1 MSKAL
6 LNARNKMAVYTYEIC
21 DEAGQVR
28 KGTLEAETSEVAA
41 SRLKSSGD
49 HIISLREGK
58 KPLKE
63 GKKPLK
69 EDEQPL
75 VSPLSQPI
83 RLPWLKTVKSRDLV
97 IFNRQLATMISSGL
111 PLIDNL
117 RVLSEQTESRELG
130 ETLKKV
136 EADISSGSSF
146 SKALA
151 KFPKVFSH
159 LYVSMVQAGETGG
172 VGGVLDEVLNRLALF
187 LEKEEKI
194 KRDIKAAT
202 LYPKLLIGVVIGG
215 VVFMFMFVLPQFL
228 TMFTEMGS
236 ALPLSTRILIAL
248 MSFTSGYKYLI
259 ASIALISILA
269 FLGYKKSEKGKFY
282 YDLLQMKLP
291 VIGRLV
297 RKIVISR
304 CCRTLG
310 LLYGCGVPLLETL
323 ETVEGV
329 AGNEVV
335 ARALSEVRRN
345 VEEGTGIAKPLKE
358 TGVFPPMAV
367 YMIKVGEETGKL
379 GLMLEKIAD
388 FYDEEIESSVKGL
401 SSALEPLLLGVMALA
416 VGFIVVSIYFP
427 MFDMINTIKI
437 K

>member
-1 MSKAL
+1 V
-6 LNARNKMAVYTYEIC
+6 AVYTYEIC

-28 KGTLEAETSEVAA
+28 KGTLEAETSEAAA
-41 SRLKSSGD
+41 SRLRNSGD
-49 HIISLREGK
+49 YIIS
-58 KPLKE
+58 LKE

-69 EDEQPL
+69 EDKKPL
-75 VSPLSQPI
+75 VLPLSQPI
-83 RLPWLKTVKSRDLV
+83 RLPWLEKVRPRDLV

-117 RVLSEQTESRELG
+117 RVLSEQTESRKLS

-136 EADISSGSSF
+136 VADISSGTSF
-146 SKALA
+146 SKTLA
-151 KFPKVFSH
+151 KFPKVFPR
-159 LYVSMVQAGETGG
+159 LYISMIQAGETGG
-172 VGGVLDEVLNRLALF
+172 VLDQILNRLALF

-194 KRDIKAAT
+194 KRDVKAAT

-215 VVFMFMFVLPQFL
+215 IIFLFNFVLPQFL
-228 TMFTEMGS
+228 NMFAELGS
-236 ALPLSTRILIAL
+236 ALPLPTRILMAL
-248 MSFTSGYKYLI
+248 ASFTSSNKYLI
-259 ASIALISILA
+259 AGAVLISILV
-269 FLGYKKSEKGKFY
+269 FLGYKKSGKGKFY

-291 VIGRLV
+291 VIGKLV
-297 RKIVISR
+297 RKEVISR

-310 LLYGCGVPLLETL
+310 LLYSCGVPLLETL
-323 ETVEGV
+323 ETVKEV

-335 ARALSEVRRN
+335 AWALSMVRRN

-358 TGVFPPMAV
+358 TKVFPPMPV
-367 YMIKVGEETGKL
+367 YMIKIGEETGKL

-388 FYDEEIESSVKGL
+388 FYDEEIESSIKSL

-427 MFDMINTIKI
+427 MFDMINAIKI

>member
-1 MSKAL
+1 V
-6 LNARNKMAVYTYEIC
+6 AVYTYEIC

-28 KGTLEAETSEVAA
+28 KGTLEAETSEAAA
-41 SRLKSSGD
+41 SRLRNSGD
-49 HIISLREGK
+49 YIIS
-58 KPLKE
+58 LKE

-69 EDEQPL
+69 EDKKPL
-75 VSPLSQPI
+75 VLPLSQPI
-83 RLPWLKTVKSRDLV
+83 RLPWLERVRPRDLV

-117 RVLSEQTESRELG
+117 RVLSEQTESRKLS
-130 ETLKKV
+130 ETLKKMV
-136 EADISSGSSF
+136 ADIGSGTSF
-146 SKALA
+146 SEALA

-159 LYVSMVQAGETGG
+159 LYVSMIQAGETGG
-172 VGGVLDEVLNRLALF
+172 VLDEILNRLALF

-194 KRDIKAAT
+194 KRDVKAAT
-202 LYPKLLIGVVIGG
+202 IYPKLLIGVIIVG
-215 VVFMFMFVLPQFL
+215 VGFVFTFVLPQFL
-228 TMFTEMGS
+228 NMFAQLGS
-236 ALPLSTRILIAL
+236 ALPLPTRILIAL
-248 MSFTSGYKYLI
+248 VRFINTNKYLI
-259 ASIALISILA
+259 GGAGLISILA
-269 FLGYKKSEKGKFY
+269 FLGYKNHGKGKFY

-291 VIGRLV
+291 VIGKLV
-297 RKIVISR
+297 RKVVISR

-310 LLYGCGVPLLETL
+310 LLYGCGVPLLEAL
-323 ETVEGV
+323 ETVKEV

-345 VEEGTGIAKPLKE
+345 VEEGTGIAKPLEE
-358 TGVFPPMAV
+358 TEVFPPMAV
-367 YMIKVGEETGKL
+367 YMIKIGEETGKL
-379 GLMLEKIAD
+379 DVMLEKIAD

-427 MFDMINTIKI
+427 MFDMINAIKI

>member
-1 MSKAL
+1 
-6 LNARNKMAVYTYEIC
+6 MAVYVYEIC
-21 DEAGQVR
+21 NEAGQTH

-49 HIISLREGK
+49 YIIS
-58 KPLKE
+58 LKE
-63 GKKPLK
+63 GKKPLE
-69 EDEQPL
+69 EDKKPL

-130 ETLKKV
+130 ETLRKV

-159 LYVSMVQAGETGG
+159 LYVSMVQAGETAGAR
-172 VGGVLDEVLNRLALF
+172 GVLDEVLNRLALF

-194 KRDIKAAT
+194 KRDINTAT
-202 LYPKLLIGVVIGG
+202 LSPKLLMGVVIGG
-215 VVFMFMFVLPQFL
+215 VVFTFIFVLPQFL
-228 TMFTEMGS
+228 TMFTQLGS
-236 ALPLSTRILIAL
+236 APPLATRILIAL
-248 MSFTSGYKYLI
+248 MSFTTGYKYLI
-259 ASIALISILA
+259 ASIVLISVFA
-269 FLGYKKSEKGKFY
+269 FLGYKKSEKGRFY

-291 VIGRLV
+291 VMGKLIGKV
-297 RKIVISR
+297 IISR

-310 LLYGCGVPLLETL
+310 LLYGCGVPLLEAL
-323 ETVEGV
+323 ETVKEV

-345 VEEGTGIAKPLKE
+345 VEEGTGIAKPLEE
-358 TGVFPPMAV
+358 TEVFPPMVV

-379 GLMLEKIAD
+379 GLMLGKIAD

-401 SSALEPLLLGVMALA
+401 SSALEPLLLLMMALA

-437 K
+437 N

>member
-1 MSKAL
+1 MAL
-6 LNARNKMAVYTYEIC
+6 YAYEIY
-21 DEAGQVR
+21 DEAGEVR
-28 KGTLEAETSEVAA
+28 KGILEAETSEAAA
-41 SRLKSSGD
+41 SRLRSSGD
-49 HIISLREGK
+49 YIISLKEEK
-58 KPLKE
+58 K
-63 GKKPLK
+63 
-69 EDEQPL
+69 PL

-83 RLPWLKTVKSRDLV
+83 RLPWLERVRPRDLV

-117 RVLSEQTESRELG
+117 RVLSEQTESRKLS

-136 EADISSGSSF
+136 VADISSGTSF
-146 SKALA
+146 SKTLA
-151 KFPKVFSH
+151 KFPKVFPR
-159 LYVSMVQAGETGG
+159 LYISMIQAGETGG
-172 VGGVLDEVLNRLALF
+172 VLDQILNRLALF

-194 KRDIKAAT
+194 KRDVKAAT

-215 VVFMFMFVLPQFL
+215 IIFLFNFVLPQFL
-228 TMFTEMGS
+228 NMFAELGS
-236 ALPLSTRILIAL
+236 ALPLPTRILMAL
-248 MSFTSGYKYLI
+248 ASFTSSNKYLI
-259 ASIALISILA
+259 AGAVLISILA
-269 FLGYKKSEKGKFY
+269 FLGYKKSGKGKFY

-291 VIGRLV
+291 VIGKLV
-297 RKIVISR
+297 RKEVISR

-310 LLYGCGVPLLETL
+310 LLYSCGVPLLETL
-323 ETVEGV
+323 ETVKEV

-335 ARALSEVRRN
+335 ARALSMVRRN

-358 TGVFPPMAV
+358 TKVFPPMPV
-367 YMIKVGEETGKL
+367 YMIKIGEETGKL

-388 FYDEEIESSVKGL
+388 FYDEEIESSIKSL

-427 MFDMINTIKI
+427 MFDMINAIKI